1 MSAAFWLSALT
12 RADRVLN
19 WLETAFIGAAL
30 AFSCALL
37 FVNVI
42 LRYVFLA
49 PMAGVEEVSLY
60 LLVWIVFV
68 GSSVAMRTRG
78 HVAIDLVPRA
88 LPPAQ
93 RRRLALLV
101 GILVLIFLAV
111 FFYYSLAHTLSV
123 RASGQVTPITQ
134 APMWIT
140 YLAMPVGSALMF
152 LRTSQFL
159 WGIVCSDPEV
169 ERRLLSELQD

>member
-1 MSAAFWLSALT
+1 MKAAFWLSALAS
-12 RADRVLN
+12 ADRVLGR
-19 WLETAFIGAAL
+19 LETTFIGAAL
-30 AFSCALL
+30 AFSSGLL

-49 PMAGVEEVSLY
+49 PIAGVEEVSLY

-78 HVAIDLVPRA
+78 HVAIDLVPRT
-88 LPPAQ
+88 LPTVQ

-101 GILVLIFLAV
+101 SALVLIFLAV

-123 RASGQVTPITQ
+123 KASGQLTPITQ

-159 WGIVCSDPEV
+159 WGIIHGDPDA
-169 ERRLLSELQD
+169 ERRLITELQD